1 MKKKIKFSKQNKVVS
16 VIDYRD
22 KFTLGDLEKPVA
34 RDLVDMMDKI
44 DKVEAKKDEE
54 LLADVTEEYLSYE
67 KKRWDGKYLTLIS
80 LITSSFIGI
89 STFLS
94 MHEGLG
100 ILILSVPIDIALI
113 KTTISSFAGRITAEQ
128 GLKKLKEVVSEI
140 KKEKN
145 ENKTL
150 S

>member
-22 KFTLGDLEKPVA
+22 KFTLGDLKKPVA

>member
-22 KFTLGDLEKPVA
+22 KFTLGDLKKPVA

-113 KTTISSFAGRITAEQ
+113 KTTISSFAGRIT
-128 GLKKLKEVVSEI
+128 VS
-140 KKEKN
+140 KD
-145 ENKTL
+145 
-150 S
+150 

>member
-100 ILILSVPIDIALI
+100 TLILSVPIDVALI

-128 GLKKLKEVVSEI
+128 GLKKLKEVVSEL